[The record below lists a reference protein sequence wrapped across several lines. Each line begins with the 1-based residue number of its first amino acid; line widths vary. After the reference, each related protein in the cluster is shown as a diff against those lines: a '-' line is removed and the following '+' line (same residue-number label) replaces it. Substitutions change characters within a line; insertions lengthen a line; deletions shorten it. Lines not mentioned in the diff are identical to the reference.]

1 MSTNYE
7 PYKQNS
13 EGLVGA
19 LIDLKDTLSG
29 RTVYS
34 VAGFGSVAFE
44 DVSQGDAVYARSSD
58 GKVGKASNNGTLDQ
72 ATCVGFVQTSKS
84 AGEDVRVLITGILA
98 KNGLDAGD
106 VYFLGVN
113 GGIVSTPPTAAG
125 DYVVK
130 LGEAINTTNL
140 AIHIGTPILL
150 T

>member
-113 GGIVSTPPTAAG
+113 GGIVSTPPTVAG

-130 LGEAINTTNL
+130 LGEGINTTNL

>member
-113 GGIVSTPPTAAG
+113 GGIVSTA
-125 DYVVK
+125 
-130 LGEAINTTNL
+130 NCCR
-140 AIHIGTPILL
+140 
-150 T
+150 

>member
-98 KNGLDAGD
+98 KNGLNSGG

-113 GGIVSTPPTAAG
+113 GGIVSTPPTSAG
-125 DYVVK
+125 EYVVK

-140 AIHIGTPILL
+140 AIHISTPILL